1 MARLYGSHKS
11 NGAVN
16 FVPLA
21 ATLDADGLGVL
32 KVDTELSVDALTLN
46 IDNLKVAST
55 DGTVGNAKYIK
66 VDADGTVHVTGVSTI
81 SGVVDVD
88 ENPLNKAN
96 ITAEYTYVAAGN
108 GVGKVETI
116 KEYATGAAGGQPAK
130 LSTYSYNAQ
139 DKVASIIVSDTT
151 V

>member
-1 MARLYGSHKS
+1 MARLYATVVEG
-11 NGAVN
+11 NQTR
-16 FVPLA
+16 FVPLR
-21 ATLDADGLGVL
+21 ATLDADGLAVL
-32 KVDTELSVDALTLN
+32 QVDTELSVDALTLN
-46 IDNLKVAST
+46 IDNLKVASL

-66 VDADGTVHVTGVSTI
+66 VDADGTVHTTGVSTI

-116 KEYATGAAGGQPAK
+116 KEYLTGAAGGQPAK
-130 LSTYSYNAQ
+130 LSTYEYNASN
-139 DKVASIIVSDTT
+139 KVSKITITDTT

>member
-1 MARLYGSHKS
+1 MARLYASYKDG
-11 NGAVN
+11 NQTR

-21 ATLDADGLGVL
+21 VTLDADGLGVL

-66 VDADGTVHVTGVSTI
+66 VDADGTVYTSITFPDI
-81 SGVVDVD
+81 LNVD
-88 ENPLNKAN
+88 ENPLKKAN
-96 ITAEYTYVAAGN
+96 ITAEYTYVTSGN
-108 GVGKVETI
+108 GIGKVETI
-116 KEYATGAAGGQPAK
+116 KEYATGASGGADAK

-139 DKVASIIVSDTT
+139 DKVSSIVVSDTT

>member
-32 KVDTELSVDALTLN
+32 KVDTELSVDSLSLN
-46 IDNLKVAST
+46 IDNLKIAST
-55 DGTVGNAKYIK
+55 DGIVGNAKYLK
-66 VDADGTVHVTGVSTI
+66 VDADGTVHTTGTF
-81 SGVVDVD
+81 SGVIDVD

-116 KEYATGAAGGQPAK
+116 KEYLTGAAGGQPAK
-130 LSTYSYNAQ
+130 LSTYEYNPSN
-139 DKVASIIVSDTT
+139 KVSKITITDTT

>member
-1 MARLYGSHKS
+1 MARLYASVKDGNQVK
-11 NGAVN
+11 
-16 FVPLA
+16 FIPLA
-21 ATLDADGLGVL
+21 ATVDADGLGVL
-32 KVDTELSVDALTLN
+32 KVDTELSVDSLSLN
-46 IDNLKVAST
+46 IDNLKIAST

-108 GVGKVETI
+108 GAGKVETI

-130 LSTYSYNAQ
+130 LSTYSYNVD
-139 DKVASIIVSDTT
+139 DKVTQIVVSDTT